1 MGTMLRMH
9 CAPLIEDRSM
19 RVQRDAG
26 GGGVGDDR
34 DQLITLQR
42 SVLSARARRNSVCV
56 GSRSCSK
63 RNGAGGAARCELL
76 AAAACWAASNS
87 FKKDA
92 FSFKFS
98 FCADHEPS
106 DCRCCCG

>member
-9 CAPLIEDRSM
+9 CAPLIEDRSV

-42 SVLSARARRNSVCV
+42 SVLSAQ
-56 GSRSCSK
+56 
-63 RNGAGGAARCELL
+63 GGTRC
-76 AAAACWAASNS
+76 A
-87 FKKDA
+87 
-92 FSFKFS
+92 
-98 FCADHEPS
+98 
-106 DCRCCCG
+106 

>member
-1 MGTMLRMH
+1 
-9 CAPLIEDRSM
+9 M

-42 SVLSARARRNSVCV
+42 SLNANLRKAELGVRRLAELFTTARR
-56 GSRSCSK
+56 R
-63 RNGAGGAARCELL
+63 RCCAQLL
-76 AAAACWAASNS
+76 AAARAGRASNS

-98 FCADHEPS
+98 FCAEHEPS
-106 DCRCCCG
+106 DCHCCCG